1 MKTPYLSEYGCPQ
14 WIVIWGVTSRIGT
27 WFMKT
32 IDLSPWKPTK
42 TTKHFGSSHFLMAWS
57 WFHPKM
63 AIPPIVQALKNMRGF
78 PPKKKKQIELMGPI
92 PFPIYSSLLA
102 QWHLD
107 RINPA
112 ITHAVAELLLGS
124 KGIWMVCSLKNVI
137 PCHSLFYS
145 TLCTCIYITLY
156 ECKYIQ
162 DIQVDNIS

>member
-1 MKTPYLSEYGCPQ
+1 
-14 WIVIWGVTSRIGT
+14 
-27 WFMKT
+27 
-32 IDLSPWKPTK
+32 
-42 TTKHFGSSHFLMAWS
+42 
-57 WFHPKM
+57 M

-124 KGIWMVCSLKNVI
+124 KGI
-137 PCHSLFYS
+137 
-145 TLCTCIYITLY
+145 
-156 ECKYIQ
+156 
-162 DIQVDNIS
+162 